1 MASEAGLHPGQFA
14 FAFRPSERLD
24 GAASPL
30 RPRFSRKQI
39 ACLPG
44 GNRHNGRRQRN
55 ERNIG
60 MATSSITAN
69 FCISDAREA
78 RSFVDKFVAAAKRRA
93 PLRRHAKFS
102 VLSDPAEIRRFFKSR
117 KAATAR

>member
-1 MASEAGLHPGQFA
+1 
-14 FAFRPSERLD
+14 
-24 GAASPL
+24 
-30 RPRFSRKQI
+30 
-39 ACLPG
+39 
-44 GNRHNGRRQRN
+44 
-55 ERNIG
+55 

-102 VLSDPAEIRRFFKSR
+102 VLSDPAKIRRFFKSR